1 MLWLTPSTRRTSCF
15 HPCFLNATEHT
26 LMSPFGIH
34 VSLNAQIFCLFF
46 MELFVFLLL
55 SWKSSLY
62 ILDTSPSLDNTYYKY
77 FLLVCG
83 LPFFKYSVIQRV
95 KKRKE
100 RDGQGEARRG
110 TRGTERRVGF
120 RKRQRVTRLRFIFL
134 PSANQWVQ
142 KHLGQIPQKSLI
154 CGI

>member
-1 MLWLTPSTRRTSCF
+1 
-15 HPCFLNATEHT
+15 
-26 LMSPFGIH
+26 MSPFGIH

-83 LPFFKYSVIQRV
+83 LPFFKYSVFQRV
-95 KKRKE
+95 KKREGWPRRSKE
-100 RDGQGEARRG
+100 RDSGNGKKGGLQEATEGHQTQIHLLALSQPVSSETLG
-110 TRGTERRVGF
+110 TNTTEISHMWDLKYDTSGLLY
-120 RKRQRVTRLRFIFL
+120 KTETDSQ
-134 PSANQWVQ
+134 A
-142 KHLGQIPQKSLI
+142 
-154 CGI
+154 